1 MTEQGSSRR
10 LGWLGTGRMG
20 TALATRLLRAGCDVA
35 VYNRTSAKAQPLAD
49 LGAEVVWS
57 AADLA
62 DHDIVFATVGT
73 SQDLT
78 DAVLG
83 PGGLAAGS
91 ASPSILV
98 DCSTISAD
106 ASRQIPAEDL
116 LVAETGGDAP

>member
-20 TALATRLLRAGCDVA
+20 TVLATRLLRAGCDVA

-49 LGAEVVWS
+49 LGAEVVGS